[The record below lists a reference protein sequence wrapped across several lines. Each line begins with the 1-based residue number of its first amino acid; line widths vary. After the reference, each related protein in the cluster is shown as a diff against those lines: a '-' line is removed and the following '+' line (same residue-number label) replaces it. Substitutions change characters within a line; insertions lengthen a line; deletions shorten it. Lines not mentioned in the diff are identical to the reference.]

1 MTPAPF
7 EEYKHLLYKEGLI
20 NKILKFSC
28 YNTLCHLFITK
39 CNITNQLLPSDEYI
53 TGLLNNGFEVFIIDS
68 INIKEGNIKYV
79 LDHYTNYIY
88 IGDGIHH
95 ATYY

>member
-20 NKILKFSC
+20 NKSRKC
-28 YNTLCHLFITK
+28 AGYNTLCHLFITK
-39 CNITNQLLPSDEYI
+39 GNIADQLWPDGTYRI
-53 TGLLNNGFEVFIIDS
+53 GLLNNGLEVFIGDA

-79 LDHYTNYIY
+79 LENYRNYIY

-95 ATYY
+95 ACYY